1 MCAAGH
7 LCVRVHA
14 CMCVLGWGKE
24 GGAGYPGGSLDVP
37 PYYSTVNLLSI
48 GGLMLKTE
56 KSLLEGNGE
65 LMRNFE
71 QKSEAVRFAF

>member
-1 MCAAGH
+1 
-7 LCVRVHA
+7 
-14 CMCVLGWGKE
+14 MCVLGWGKE
-24 GGAGYPGGSLDVP
+24 GGAGYPDVP

-48 GGLMLKTE
+48 GVLMLKTE